1 MPEDMIELKDKNVEK
16 RAEFNTAMKEAMK
29 AKDEIA
35 LSTIRLIIAALK
47 DRDINARGQGNSE
60 GISESEI
67 LSMLQSMIKQREESA
82 KTYADANR
90 QDLADRELAE
100 IGIIRRFLPKQ
111 MDETEVKAA
120 IDQVLAEMNVTDI
133 REMGKVMATIKDRY
147 AGQMDMGKVS
157 GMVKQRLAG

>member
-47 DRDINARGQGNSE
+47 DRDINARGLGNSE

-82 KTYADANR
+82 KTYTDAAR
-90 QDLADRELAE
+90 QDLADREVAE
-100 IGIIRRFLPKQ
+100 IAIIRRFLPKQ
-111 MDETEVKAA
+111 MDEAEVKTA
-120 IDQVLAEMNVTDI
+120 IDRVLAEMNVTDI
-133 REMGKVMATIKDRY
+133 REMGKVMATIKERY